1 MREAWE
7 LLTAGP
13 PDADRS
19 VLLLPGGANA
29 ARSFNLVMAEPALS
43 GVRLVATTLPGMAGA
58 PVSDDVSVPAL
69 ARRAGELAKEHGC
82 DVVVGFSHGATVALE
97 MVLSGHFQGPVVLL
111 GISLTTEDEA
121 GFFRA
126 VVRASQKVGSWPM
139 AILLRLL
146 PLMARSAKTPEPHKR
161 ELIEDLKQ
169 NRAGDSVRASGE
181 YLDYIAADR
190 DFAAQLAA
198 SGNPVWVVHAEKG
211 DGGLTDAERATLEA
225 APNVTLVTI
234 PGCGVPPPGRGSAAD
249 RRGDRHRPVG
259 GPHMKVRATT
269 TIDKPVS
276 DVFPLMADNRNE
288 PRWNSNLSDSE
299 LLTAEP
305 IGVGSRFRAVYQGQE
320 CMAVIAEH
328 EPDRVVTFEVDAKR
342 MDITGRMS
350 FSPAGSGTRLDGEF
364 DLRPKGVM
372 KVMLPL
378 VAPLV
383 RRDFP
388 KQFANFKAFAEQR

>member
-13 PDADRS
+13 EDADRS

-29 ARSFNLVMAEPALS
+29 ARSFDLVMAEQALS

-58 PVSDDVSVPAL
+58 PLSDDVSVPAL

-97 MVLSGHFQGPVVLL
+97 MLLSGHFQGPVVLL

-139 AILLRLL
+139 AIMLRLM

-169 NRAGDSVRASGE
+169 NKAGDSVRACGE

-190 DFAAQLAA
+190 DYAAELAA
-198 SGNPVWVVHAEKG
+198 SGI
-211 DGGLTDAERATLEA
+211 R
-225 APNVTLVTI
+225 
-234 PGCGVPPPGRGSAAD
+234 CGWSTP
-249 RRGDRHRPVG
+249 RRGMVASPT
-259 GPHMKVRATT
+259 PSA
-269 TIDKPVS
+269 P
-276 DVFPLMADNRNE
+276 P
-288 PRWNSNLSDSE
+288 
-299 LLTAEP
+299 
-305 IGVGSRFRAVYQGQE
+305 SR
-320 CMAVIAEH
+320 
-328 EPDRVVTFEVDAKR
+328 
-342 MDITGRMS
+342 
-350 FSPAGSGTRLDGEF
+350 RL
-364 DLRPKGVM
+364 PT
-372 KVMLPL
+372 
-378 VAPLV
+378 
-383 RRDFP
+383 
-388 KQFANFKAFAEQR
+388 